1 MILVTGGTGLV
12 GCHLLFLLVNNNKKV
27 LALKRKSSNLENVKK
42 VFSSYSKNHKELF
55 DFIFEHKP
63 DIVDNLYLIMKDE
76 LIKRGWLLGS
86 ENKYYIRFFYSK
98 NNPFC

>member
-55 DFIFEHKP
+55 NKINWIDG
-63 DIVDNLYLIMKDE
+63 DINDLESLSIAFKNLAGI
-76 LIKRGWLLGS
+76 I
-86 ENKYYIRFFYSK
+86 
-98 NNPFC
+98 